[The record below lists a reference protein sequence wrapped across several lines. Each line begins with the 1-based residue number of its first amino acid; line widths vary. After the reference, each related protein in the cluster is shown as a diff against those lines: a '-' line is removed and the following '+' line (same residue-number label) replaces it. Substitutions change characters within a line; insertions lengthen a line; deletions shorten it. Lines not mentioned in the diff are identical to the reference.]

1 MIYHMFESPPRLSHD
16 WRISDEGTESSWIQ
30 EEEDCVALDS
40 AGHEAKGDVKQ
51 FLLFFFLVGKRWGG
65 LEE

>member
-1 MIYHMFESPPRLSHD
+1 MFESPLRLSHD
-16 WRISDEGTESSWIQ
+16 WRTSDEGTGSRWIQ

-40 AGHEAKGDVKQ
+40 AGHEAKGNVKQ
-51 FLLFFFLVGKRWGG
+51 FLFFLVRKRWGG